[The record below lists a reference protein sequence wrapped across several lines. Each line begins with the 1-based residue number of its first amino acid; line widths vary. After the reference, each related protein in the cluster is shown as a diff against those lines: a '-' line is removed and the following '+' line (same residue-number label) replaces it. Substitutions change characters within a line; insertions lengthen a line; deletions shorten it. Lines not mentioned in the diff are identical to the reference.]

1 MSSSK
6 ETGGNTGGMGN
17 DFAFFPI
24 LLQTYHAFLVNAIE
38 KFSIGKNEVEELDIV
53 LHNGNWKSLVL
64 CIWILHLL

>member
-24 LLQTYHAFLVNAIE
+24 LLQTYHAFLVNVID
-38 KFSIGKNEVEELDIV
+38 KFSIGKMR
-53 LHNGNWKSLVL
+53 WKD
-64 CIWILHLL
+64 